1 MSKTHE
7 IIGNPQTGNL
17 SLGIVMW
24 RFSGVRTSDNVRV
37 YGEHPFTYIEG
48 RECYNMAA
56 FWRHVQSGYIDQK
69 TVEYN
74 AT

>member
-1 MSKTHE
+1 MQKSNKKETKQCA
-7 IIGNPQTGNL
+7 IPV
-17 SLGIVMW
+17 VMW
-24 RFSGVRTSDNVRV
+24 RFSGVRTRDNIKV

-56 FWRHVQSGYIDQK
+56 FWRHVQSGYIDPK